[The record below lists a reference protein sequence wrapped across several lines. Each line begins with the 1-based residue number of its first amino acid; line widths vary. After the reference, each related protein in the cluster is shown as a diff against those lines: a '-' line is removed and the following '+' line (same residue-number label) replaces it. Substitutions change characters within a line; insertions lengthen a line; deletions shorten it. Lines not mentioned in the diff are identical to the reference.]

1 MTRGAGVLVAI
12 AMGGALGTGARAAI
26 SMVGMQILEENAY
39 LATLLVNVLGAALI
53 GYLATRA
60 LEPRAQALWMTGFCG
75 GFTTFSLFSLEIL
88 LLLER
93 DLVLAFAYGAGSLG
107 LWLVGVW
114 AGYRFGRARP

>member
-12 AMGGALGTGARAAI
+12 AIGGALGTGARAAI

-107 LWLVGVW
+107 VWLVGVW

>member
-12 AMGGALGTGARAAI
+12 AIGGALGTGARAAI
-26 SMVGMQILEENAY
+26 SMAGMQILEENAY

-60 LEPRAQALWMTGFCG
+60 LQPRAQALWMTGFCG

-93 DLVLAFAYGAGSLG
+93 DLAPALAYGAGSLG
-107 LWLVGVW
+107 VWLVGVW
-114 AGYRFGRARP
+114 AGYSFGRARP